1 MAHRLRCVAS
11 TGERAVKY
19 LRSALIALSIPTAL
33 LGFLWPFFVGSTELA
48 HKAGWFF
55 VASTSITVA
64 LIVTLVANDDLG
76 SKNVAFLGILSAL
89 IAALRPLG
97 IGAIGIEPMWFALIL
112 AARVMGPLFGFLLG
126 ALSMVLSAL
135 LTGGIGPWLS
145 YQVFAAALI
154 GFGVGVIPTKARGK
168 LEISILALYGAIA
181 AEFFGIAMDLQ
192 FWPWS
197 LGAGT
202 DLSFKAGAPFSE
214 NISHFFS
221 YHFLSALAWDIP
233 RAVITVSLILI
244 AGKPALNALRRARHR
259 AAFLSEVEF
268 KELADVRINHR

>member
-1 MAHRLRCVAS
+1 MAYGKRCPAITREFAMNLLR
-11 TGERAVKY
+11 
-19 LRSALIALSIPTAL
+19 RSIISILIPLAGV
-33 LGFLWPFFVGSTELA
+33 GFLWPFFVSSQEVAHLA
-48 HKAGWFF
+48 SWFF
-55 VASTSITVA
+55 VASTTISIF

-112 AARVMGPLFGFLLG
+112 ASRALGPTFGFLLG
-126 ALSMVLSAL
+126 ALSMSLSAL
-135 LTGGIGPWLS
+135 LTGGIGPWLG

-154 GFGVGVIPTKARGK
+154 GFGVGVIPPNLRGRS
-168 LEISILALYGAIA
+168 EIFALSLYGIFA
-181 AEFFGIAMDLQ
+181 AELFGILMDLQ

-202 DLSFKAGAPFSE
+202 ELSYRAGAPFAE
-214 NISHFFS
+214 NLSHFFS

-233 RAVITVSLILI
+233 RALITVLLIFI
-244 AGKPALNALRRARHR
+244 AGKPALIALRRARHR
-259 AAFLSEVEF
+259 AAFVTDIEF
-268 KELADVRINHR
+268 RELADVRLNHR